1 MLKKILHCHFHDPN
15 LSFQLIF
22 LFVNVRFQWR
32 NKSHKRILHGT
43 SVPLLKGKSP
53 LAGRRC
59 CWQVTF
65 GPNEMLLAR
74 NETIGGAWLLDT
86 CHCRANRI
94 SFEKKCTCRIRQ
106 ASRLCLSA
114 KELMFYGESI
124 FEICSSIEIWQIQTK
139 ILIEMTDLDHKND
152 NLKHFFDKNWNLQNN
167 PWKCKTNSF

>member
-1 MLKKILHCHFHDPN
+1 MDQYICDCLMACALLAPVMMSWSIFKMNWTYIFMDYFADFSFCQKNLLDCHFHDPN

-74 NETIGGAWLLDT
+74 NETIGGAWLLNT
-86 CHCRANRI
+86 RHCRANRVW
-94 SFEKKCTCRIRQ
+94 FEKKCTRVR
-106 ASRLCLSA
+106 RRTGLVHL
-114 KELMFYGESI
+114 LMFG
-124 FEICSSIEIWQIQTK
+124 
-139 ILIEMTDLDHKND
+139 
-152 NLKHFFDKNWNLQNN
+152 
-167 PWKCKTNSF
+167 